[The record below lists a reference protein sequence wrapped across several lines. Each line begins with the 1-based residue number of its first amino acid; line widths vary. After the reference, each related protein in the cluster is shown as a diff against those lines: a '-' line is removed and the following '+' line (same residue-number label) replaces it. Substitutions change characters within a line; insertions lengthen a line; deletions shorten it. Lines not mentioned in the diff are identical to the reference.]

1 MKIGIP
7 LSKSAY
13 TPESYAYKDYL
24 EKLGHLVELDYQLD
38 PNNDINIY
46 FMGIKPFWKKEMSNC
61 INVHEYQSLST
72 PPFAGFK
79 NLIKHNI
86 NKKPH
91 GRIFLNN
98 FVKLEMSFND
108 NVPTLIR
115 DMGVDKSLFQSSVKN
130 PDFDIT
136 YCGSIAGR
144 KGLIEEI
151 IRLSTLGFKIQVIG
165 RIDIETTQVFE
176 KYSNIKVW
184 GRVCRSEI
192 PELYKNSKYGL
203 NFIPDI
209 YPFNKQTSTK
219 VLEYIASGLMVLSN
233 KYDWI
238 SEFSIKN
245 SFDVI
250 WLDNVNNIEDIECID
265 KENLIFKGNSMI
277 KELEWSKV
285 LDRSGFHNFLLN
297 LLND

>member
-24 EKLGHLVELDYQLD
+24 EKLGHHVELDYQLD

-46 FMGIKPFWKKEMSNC
+46 FMGIEPFWRKERSSC

-72 PPFAGFK
+72 APFAVFK
-79 NLIKHNI
+79 NLIKNNI
-86 NKKPH
+86 NKKPD

-108 NVPTLIR
+108 DVPNLIR
-115 DMGVDKSLFQSSVKN
+115 DMGVDKGFFQSPIEK

-136 YCGSIAGR
+136 YCGSVVGR

-165 RIDIETTQVFE
+165 NLDIKTAQIFK
-176 KYSNIKVW
+176 KYDNIKTW
-184 GRVCRSEI
+184 GSVCRAEI

-203 NFIPDI
+203 NFTPDI

-219 VLEYIASGLMVLSN
+219 VLEYIASGLIVLSN

-238 SEFSIKN
+238 SEFSINN
-245 SFDVI
+245 SFEVI
-250 WLDNVNNIEDIECID
+250 WLNNVNSNKCVDD
-265 KENLIFKGNSMI
+265 KVTGFKDNSMI
-277 KELEWSKV
+277 KKFEWNNV
-285 LDRSGFHNFLLN
+285 LDESGFDSFLSDLVN
-297 LLND
+297 N